1 MIYYILFEIVLFL
14 GIILF
19 AIMQKDYVKRIKLF
33 KHVDRIEKTEIIVD
47 TCIIIICDLFLISVF
62 IYVLFYL
69 TNII

>member
-1 MIYYILFEIVLFL
+1 MIYYILFEIILFF

-19 AIMQKDYVKRIKLF
+19 AIIQKDYLKRIKFF
-33 KHVDRIEKTEIIVD
+33 KSADRIEKTEIIVD

>member
-1 MIYYILFEIVLFL
+1 MIYYILFEIVLFF
-14 GIILF
+14 GIIMF

-33 KHVDRIEKTEIIVD
+33 KSADRIEKTEIIID